1 MRIFSPKRYVAS
13 VDRIDLDTLWADGK
27 RAILLDRDN
36 TLVPRDTEQVPAAVS
51 AWLDTARAK
60 GFKLCMVSNNWHR
73 DQVMSSAREL
83 GLEAISHAMKP
94 APFAL
99 KAGLKRLGATADEA
113 VLIGD
118 QLYTDVW
125 SGNFA
130 GVDTILVKPQATQDL
145 WYTQIFRIFE
155 RRALRDR
162 PCEES
167 VSLCPSTPNP
177 AATISSLSAFGA
189 RANRRSRATSAL
201 CSSGVLSIPI
211 VWLCVDVAS
220 R

>member
-51 AWLDTARAK
+51 AWLDAARAK

-99 KAGLKRLGATADEA
+99 KAGLKRLGA
-113 VLIGD
+113 
-118 QLYTDVW
+118 
-125 SGNFA
+125 
-130 GVDTILVKPQATQDL
+130 DTILVKPQATQDL

-155 RRALRDR
+155 RRALRDL
-162 PCEES
+162 PCEE
-167 VSLCPSTPNP
+167 
-177 AATISSLSAFGA
+177 
-189 RANRRSRATSAL
+189 
-201 CSSGVLSIPI
+201 
-211 VWLCVDVAS
+211 
-220 R
+220 

>member
-13 VDRIDLDTLWADGK
+13 VDRIDLDELWANGK

-36 TLVPRDTEQVPAAVS
+36 TLVPRDTEVVPSAVVE
-51 AWLDTARAK
+51 WLDAARDR

-73 DQVMSSAREL
+73 DQVMASASEL

-99 KAGLKRLGATADEA
+99 KAGLKRLGASKDES

-125 SGNFA
+125 AGNFA
-130 GVDTILVKPQATQDL
+130 GVDTVLVKPQATTDL

-155 RRALRDR
+155 RRALRDLE
-162 PCEES
+162 CEE
-167 VSLCPSTPNP
+167 
-177 AATISSLSAFGA
+177 
-189 RANRRSRATSAL
+189 
-201 CSSGVLSIPI
+201 
-211 VWLCVDVAS
+211 
-220 R
+220 

>member
-13 VDRIDLDTLWADGK
+13 VDRIDLDELWANGK

-36 TLVPRDTEQVPAAVS
+36 TLVPRDTEVVPPAVV
-51 AWLDTARAK
+51 AWLDAARDR
-60 GFKLCMVSNNWHR
+60 GFKPCMVSNNWHR
-73 DQVMSSAREL
+73 DQVMASASEL

-99 KAGLKRLGATADEA
+99 KAGLKRLGASKDES

-125 SGNFA
+125 AGNFA
-130 GVDTILVKPQATQDL
+130 GVDTVLVKPQATTDL

-155 RRALRDR
+155 RRALRDLE
-162 PCEES
+162 CEE
-167 VSLCPSTPNP
+167 
-177 AATISSLSAFGA
+177 
-189 RANRRSRATSAL
+189 
-201 CSSGVLSIPI
+201 
-211 VWLCVDVAS
+211 
-220 R
+220 

>member
-51 AWLDTARAK
+51 AWLEAAHAK

-73 DQVMSSAREL
+73 DQVMASAREL

-113 VLIGD
+113 VLIGE
-118 QLYTDVW
+118 QL
-125 SGNFA
+125 
-130 GVDTILVKPQATQDL
+130 
-145 WYTQIFRIFE
+145 
-155 RRALRDR
+155 
-162 PCEES
+162 
-167 VSLCPSTPNP
+167 
-177 AATISSLSAFGA
+177 
-189 RANRRSRATSAL
+189 
-201 CSSGVLSIPI
+201 
-211 VWLCVDVAS
+211 
-220 R
+220 

>member
-36 TLVPRDTEQVPAAVS
+36 TLVPRDTERVPAAVS
-51 AWLDTARAK
+51 TWLEAAHAK

-73 DQVMSSAREL
+73 DQVMASAREL

-99 KAGLKRLGATADEA
+99 KAGLKRLGATANEA

-125 SGNFA
+125 SGNLA
-130 GVDTILVKPQATQDL
+130 GVDTILVKPRYL
-145 WYTQIFRIFE
+145 R
-155 RRALRDR
+155 RRARIVFANSR
-162 PCEES
+162 P
-167 VSLCPSTPNP
+167 
-177 AATISSLSAFGA
+177 
-189 RANRRSRATSAL
+189 RRSVRSKASAACWYRAGAAL
-201 CSSGVLSIPI
+201 
-211 VWLCVDVAS
+211 S
-220 R
+220 RRR

>member
-36 TLVPRDTEQVPAAVS
+36 TLVPRDTEQVPAAGS
-51 AWLDTARAK
+51 PWLDHARAT
-60 GFKLCMVSNNWHR
+60 GYKLCK
-73 DQVMSSAREL
+73 VMSSAREL

-155 RRALRDR
+155 RRALRDL
-162 PCEES
+162 PCEE
-167 VSLCPSTPNP
+167 
-177 AATISSLSAFGA
+177 
-189 RANRRSRATSAL
+189 
-201 CSSGVLSIPI
+201 
-211 VWLCVDVAS
+211 
-220 R
+220 